1 MRCKAGCVPKKTER
15 ILSKVFVVLFL
26 FSGSP
31 LGGWVGRTVSF
42 SVRFLAEGDVVGVG
56 AKPATIKS
64 RSVATTML
72 EPAGFEQSQG
82 CSGASPGAL
91 RLRPQPR
98 KIAPTEGSSPP
109 KCSPRRNAGSLCP
122 TEEAARAAGGDGWR

>member
-1 MRCKAGCVPKKTER
+1 MVGENQQ
-15 ILSKVFVVLFL
+15 LSNGSIQWFCFVVFVYF
-26 FSGSP
+26 GSP

-42 SVRFLAEGDVVGVG
+42 SVRFLAEGDVLGVG
-56 AKPATIKS
+56 AKPATIYH
-64 RSVATTML
+64 RSEATS
-72 EPAGFEQSQG
+72 EHVPAGFEQSQL

-91 RLRPQPR
+91 RLRTPPR

-109 KCSPRRNAGSLCP
+109 KCSPRRNEGSVCP